1 MVKIV
6 IIIIISTTI
15 TRLEIQRWTVTINSI
30 EKIIII
36 KMVGAKRLVNPWVFW
51 YAVEA
56 RSY

>member
-1 MVKIV
+1 VVKIV

-51 YAVEA
+51 CAVEA